1 LPNWAASFF
10 LPFLLLLEEC
20 RILASCHRLPSLPT
34 LNWGARA
41 VAASFVLSPLCR
53 GRGRNRPPDRS
64 RPRRRPAGLIWFFS
78 GRVCMAVSACFS
90 PCCRLAFVSPHH
102 VHGNMETWIVH
113 SLLDVYLQKRP
124 TVPKFGTWD
133 SGDAGYTAYFD
144 KVRENKGATAPP
156 LRRPRSPNDPDPDRE
171 PEPEEGPMRRVPPPS
186 SSRPA
191 TAGGHREP
199 PPPGRRHGQS
209 HRRTESSGSAPSD
222 RQSKFAPPPQY
233 YQQQQRASPQQQPR
247 HHHGGGGGHQQQ
259 HPPSAHGHGHGHGHR
274 APHAHRQHHAAPGP
288 RARSASPQ
296 SNAPVR
302 SLNQLAYYS
311 SARCSCIAGGAV
323 VLTVVVP
330 VRM

>member
-1 LPNWAASFF
+1 
-10 LPFLLLLEEC
+10 
-20 RILASCHRLPSLPT
+20 
-34 LNWGARA
+34 
-41 VAASFVLSPLCR
+41 
-53 GRGRNRPPDRS
+53 
-64 RPRRRPAGLIWFFS
+64 
-78 GRVCMAVSACFS
+78 MA
-90 PCCRLAFVSPHH
+90 
-102 VHGNMETWIVH
+102 
-113 SLLDVYLQKRP
+113 KRP

-259 HPPSAHGHGHGHGHR
+259 HPPRAQVRRVGRADRFVGRAGVHGAVREREAEPGGGQVRGAGCAAR
-274 APHAHRQHHAAPGP
+274 AVA
-288 RARSASPQ
+288 
-296 SNAPVR
+296 
-302 SLNQLAYYS
+302 
-311 SARCSCIAGGAV
+311 AGGRRAEARPSEDPFRV
-323 VLTVVVP
+323 QATAPFVFVMCRCLDVSFPPLQKADNDARYESVFFL
-330 VRM
+330 